1 MPSTVATAFDGGV
14 AFEVIQ
20 THVPDY
26 VFALYW
32 QSAGQ
37 FNPTEREAFMAS
49 LLTNVAMF
57 DRQLTVPNTVT
68 LQENGCCFTLYYLDD
83 VVVCGCSQSAC
94 QDGVKQLFDCA
105 VTTSSSG
112 PIRCA
117 WFDTQSRYA
126 SAEMTVCEAKHAL
139 ARHNA
144 VTNVSPETPGPTVS
158 VCVRNVTDN
167 TETDQNHSMVAA
179 SDSDIAD
186 TPPPLV
192 STPPLTSTPSDEM
205 LDRLSFTDPTSSLSP
220 WSPAAQSL
228 YDDLESPEFTSF
240 EVGDRVMLRP
250 IENQSPTVAL
260 FNQNDGFYV
269 ITETVGDACYR
280 VLSDRDCRSMIVHKS
295 RIKCRFPIHASEN
308 KDNTGEL
315 APTDSLNLTN
325 QDVAACQTS
334 DSAVALWLNGAATHS
349 FIPIDPHRDE
359 RPQTLS
365 PIESFLAVSGRK
377 RVKITT
383 SLGDDIAA
391 ESPRKCAR
399 VDPSCAM
406 GTCE

>member
-1 MPSTVATAFDGGV
+1 
-14 AFEVIQ
+14 
-20 THVPDY
+20 
-26 VFALYW
+26 
-32 QSAGQ
+32 
-37 FNPTEREAFMAS
+37 MAS

-57 DRQLTVPNTVT
+57 NRQLTVPNTVT
-68 LQENGCCFTLYYLDD
+68 LQETGCCFTIYYLDD

-94 QDGVKQLFDCA
+94 KDGVKQLFDRA
-105 VTTSSSG
+105 VAPLSSG
-112 PIRCA
+112 SIRCA

-139 ARHNA
+139 AQHNA
-144 VTNVSPETPGPTVS
+144 AIGVSAEPSGPTVS

-167 TETDQNHSMVAA
+167 TETDLNHSMVAA

-192 STPPLTSTPSDEM
+192 PTPPLTSTPSDEL

-220 WSPAAQSL
+220 WSPVAQSL
-228 YDDLESPEFTSF
+228 YDDQESPEFISY

-260 FNQNDGFYV
+260 LSQNDGLYV
-269 ITETVGDACYR
+269 ITEAVGDACYR
-280 VLSDRDCRSMIVHKS
+280 VLSDRDCRSMVVHKS
-295 RIKCRFPIHASEN
+295 RIQCRFPIHASAN

-349 FIPIDPHRDE
+349 FIPIDPNRDE

-365 PIESFLAVSGRK
+365 PIQSFLAVTERK

-383 SLGDDIAA
+383 SLGDDNAA
-391 ESPRKCAR
+391 ESPRKRTR